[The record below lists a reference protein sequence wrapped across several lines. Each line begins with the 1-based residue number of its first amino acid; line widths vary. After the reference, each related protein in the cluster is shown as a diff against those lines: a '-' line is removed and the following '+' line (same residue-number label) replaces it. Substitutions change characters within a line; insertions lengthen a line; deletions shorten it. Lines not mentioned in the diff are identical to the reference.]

1 MSRVSKIG
9 NLPIQ
14 GIADRDKQ
22 GSVLKDMGVSP
33 ETLKSRGRLRARHR
47 CALHRV
53 ALNGNRESKQNDA
66 GPIAAAPAGIMYL
79 DCSTEAVHKPNAFV
93 LSFGRTRPQ

>member
-22 GSVLKDMGVSP
+22 GSALKDS
-33 ETLKSRGRLRARHR
+33 KSRGRLRARHR